1 MPARPSQKNGPIM
14 TRDLVSGC
22 VLLVFSIV
30 YYLAASAIPVSMLA
44 DSVGAQGLPKSYGIA
59 LGILSALLI
68 VQALFARRRA
78 AAVVDAGNE
87 VARRQRDKQGALR
100 AAGMLAIGIG
110 YVLLLPWL
118 GYIVCLALLIATTVW
133 YQERHYRHKVWPLA
147 IGGAVIFW
155 LIFVQL
161 LQIAEPSG
169 FWPSLF

>member
-1 MPARPSQKNGPIM
+1 M

-22 VLLVFSIV
+22 ILLVFSIV
-30 YYLAASAIPVSMLA
+30 YYLAASAIPISLLA

-68 VQALFARRRA
+68 AQALYARWRGAPVVDAANAAVARRR
-78 AAVVDAGNE
+78 
-87 VARRQRDKQGALR
+87 DKAGALR

-118 GYIVCLALLIATTVW
+118 GYALCLALLIATTVW

-147 IGGAVIFW
+147 IGGAVVFW